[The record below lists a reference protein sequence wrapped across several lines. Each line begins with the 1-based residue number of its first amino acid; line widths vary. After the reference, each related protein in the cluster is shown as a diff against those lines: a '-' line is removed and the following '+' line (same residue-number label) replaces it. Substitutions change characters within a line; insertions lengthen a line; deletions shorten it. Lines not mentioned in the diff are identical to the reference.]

1 MTATNI
7 QEVNKEAKSH
17 AVYPRKNIWFSMRK
31 NWRESG
37 TALQWPWW
45 EWTLLHGKYWAEGC
59 LSLKSQAGFSS
70 SSTLYSY
77 WTEWIIFLF
86 KLIPQELYGGVLGT
100 LHSTKTI
107 LRYQVVF
114 EWSWMRFMGP
124 VSPNCYQVNAVPR
137 YTGLCL
143 SSRGWSEL
151 NVSMRWL
158 ICNVG

>member
-1 MTATNI
+1 MQCILGKTDDFHWEKMTRIRNSSAVALVRMDSSSW
-7 QEVNKEAKSH
+7 EVLSRGMS
-17 AVYPRKNIWFSMRK
+17 V
-31 NWRESG
+31 
-37 TALQWPWW
+37 
-45 EWTLLHGKYWAEGC
+45 
-59 LSLKSQAGFSS
+59 SLKSQAGFSS

-107 LRYQVVF
+107 LRYQAVF

-151 NVSMRWL
+151 NVSMSL
-158 ICNVG
+158 FAMSDNTPLCFLVVIIE